1 MGNDA
6 GVKQL
11 TASGTTTLGSVFLY
25 NICVNKTLTG
35 TITINEG
42 ANTVGILDIG
52 TLAGNYHQ
60 HSFGTR
66 YYSLSI
72 VLSAADDASVLTRF
86 TS

>member
-6 GVKQL
+6 GIKQL
-11 TASGTTTLGSVFLY
+11 TGSGTTTLDSVFLY

-35 TITINEG
+35 TMTVKEG
-42 ANTVGILDIG
+42 LNTVAVFAIG
-52 TLAGNYHQ
+52 TTPNNYHQ
-60 HSFGTR
+60 HAGGVR

-72 VLSAADDASVLTRF
+72 VLSAGDDVSALTRF